1 MKIRVVLDILGL
13 ILVLLGSLML
23 IPGIVAAI
31 YKEPAGVMAFGLSS
45 FITIS
50 AGLIIRRIGEK
61 GEVTNKEAF
70 VIVALAWLLAT
81 IFGSLP
87 FIFLGLDETD
97 SLFETMSGFTTT
109 GATILTES
117 DSHGYWIINSTA
129 ADNSLAHNLILTLF
143 KSPEV
148 LLSGIG
154 KISTSDSGFN
164 NYVESTFFGLLF
176 WRAFTQL
183 LGGMSIILLF
193 IAILPHLGVAG
204 RQLYYVDTSRE
215 ALTPRVRST
224 AKIFWGIYLGFV
236 ALQTI
241 LLWAAGMSLYD
252 SLCTSFTTIS
262 TAGFSPL
269 SAGIVAYDS
278 VLIEAILIIFMI
290 VGATNF
296 ILHYQFIY
304 KNDFLCYFKDPEFRL
319 YLFLQATAT
328 ALIVLW
334 GGVDGG
340 VLHRIRLA
348 GFHVVSVGTTTG
360 FTNTFD
366 YAHWSSAANMVI
378 IMLMLIGGC
387 AGATAGGIK
396 VLRVLLIKKYARRE
410 LMKMLHPKA
419 VIPIKLSDISVSEGV
434 LISVLFFTIMYLIIF
449 FACSLLLTITESGNQ
464 NFDLL
469 SAISAVATC
478 MASVGPGLGVVALD
492 FSQVTPV
499 GKMIAIF
506 CMYIGRMEILPVM
519 LLFIPNLW
527 KD

>member
-290 VGATNF
+290 VGASNF

-304 KNDFLCYFKDPEFRL
+304 
-319 YLFLQATAT
+319 
-328 ALIVLW
+328 
-334 GGVDGG
+334 
-340 VLHRIRLA
+340 
-348 GFHVVSVGTTTG
+348 
-360 FTNTFD
+360 
-366 YAHWSSAANMVI
+366 
-378 IMLMLIGGC
+378 
-387 AGATAGGIK
+387 
-396 VLRVLLIKKYARRE
+396 
-410 LMKMLHPKA
+410 
-419 VIPIKLSDISVSEGV
+419 
-434 LISVLFFTIMYLIIF
+434 
-449 FACSLLLTITESGNQ
+449 
-464 NFDLL
+464 
-469 SAISAVATC
+469 
-478 MASVGPGLGVVALD
+478 
-492 FSQVTPV
+492 
-499 GKMIAIF
+499 
-506 CMYIGRMEILPVM
+506 
-519 LLFIPNLW
+519 
-527 KD
+527 